1 MHERM
6 TVMKNTHVLKQQCAD
21 SFSSP
26 FASIRVPDNE
36 KIKKK
41 REKKEKKYQQT
52 KQSRIVKAI

>member
-36 KIKKK
+36 KIKK
-41 REKKEKKYQQT
+41 REKRKRRNIN
-52 KQSRIVKAI
+52 KQNSRE